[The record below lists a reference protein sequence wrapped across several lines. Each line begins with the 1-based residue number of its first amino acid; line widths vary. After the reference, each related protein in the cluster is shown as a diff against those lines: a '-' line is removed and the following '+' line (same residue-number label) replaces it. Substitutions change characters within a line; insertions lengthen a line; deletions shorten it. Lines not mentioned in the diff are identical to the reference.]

1 MRISAAFA
9 ALALLLPA
17 PLLAGASEDIAALTE
32 RVERLEGE
40 RAVKKLQRAFGYYVD
55 RGLWSEAA
63 ALFEADGTIELG
75 LDGVY
80 RGPARIE
87 EYLRRLHGGQEG
99 LVYGQ
104 LNEWVTLQPA
114 IRVAADVPAAE
125 RTPLEVL
132 RTDSPTFEA
141 LTESRRNR
149 RDPWTVTPAGAI
161 GLCNVQIPV
170 RAPKS

>member
-17 PLLAGASEDIAALTE
+17 PLFAGAAEDIAALAE

-75 LDGVY
+75 LDGV
-80 RGPARIE
+80 
-87 EYLRRLHGGQEG
+87 
-99 LVYGQ
+99 
-104 LNEWVTLQPA
+104 
-114 IRVAADVPAAE
+114 
-125 RTPLEVL
+125 
-132 RTDSPTFEA
+132 
-141 LTESRRNR
+141 
-149 RDPWTVTPAGAI
+149 
-161 GLCNVQIPV
+161 
-170 RAPKS
+170 